1 MDGNVYVT
9 GSPYWSRLK
18 EAVCGEV
25 SDRLAG
31 YKSLADDMD
40 IDIDAFT
47 QDDVLRCR
55 NIDDLPAGWRALA
68 DKCIAVYDIRP

>member
-1 MDGNVYVT
+1 MGNVYVT

-18 EAVCGEV
+18 EAMCGEV
-25 SDRLAG
+25 SDRLIG

-47 QDDVLRCR
+47 QDDVLKCR
-55 NIDDLPAGWRALA
+55 SSGKGFLD
-68 DKCIAVYDIRP
+68 V